1 MIQASTGAIPA
12 EAVRAKVDEILA
24 RPEFAGERS
33 VLGQWFG
40 DVIEDI
46 LDAIGDL
53 FGFGPAAAGEVLTV
67 ILYVALAVA
76 LALIVWRIVRARLA
90 ARAEEGVEPVEID
103 PARARRLRVGELRR
117 NARSAHA
124 AGNHVLALRLYFT
137 ALVVGLGEK
146 GDLEYRDAWTNREL
160 LERGEPS
167 ERVERKLSPLV
178 RGLDEKSFG
187 GVPALDEDVE
197 AMSRVVDELLGA
209 EAR

>member
-1 MIQASTGAIPA
+1 VIQASTGAIPA
-12 EAVRAKVDEILA
+12 EVVRAKIDEIKS
-24 RPEFAGERS
+24 RPEFGGERS
-33 VLGQWFG
+33 MLGQWFS
-40 DVIEDI
+40 DLIDKI
-46 LDAIGDL
+46 LRAIGDV
-53 FGFGPAAAGEVLTV
+53 FGIDPRHAGDILVV

-76 LALIVWRIVRARLA
+76 LVWIVWRIVRARLD
-90 ARAEEGVEPVEID
+90 ARAAQDAGPLEVD
-103 PARARRLRVGELRR
+103 PAHARRLRVGELRR
-117 NARSAHA
+117 LARSART

-187 GVPALDEDVE
+187 GAPAHDDDVD

-209 EAR
+209 ESR